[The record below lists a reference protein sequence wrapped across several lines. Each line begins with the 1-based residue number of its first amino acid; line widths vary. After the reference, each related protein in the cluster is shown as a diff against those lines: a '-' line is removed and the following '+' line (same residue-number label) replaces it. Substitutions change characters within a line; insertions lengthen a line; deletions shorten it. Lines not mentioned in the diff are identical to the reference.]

1 MVLYLLP
8 PLALGRAVVPLVFSS
23 AGDSLDAYSL
33 QRQGVPHGR
42 YKPEVLSVVVLKFP
56 SFLEELGFNLKLNHT
71 MQANIKCLV
80 HSLGDFA

>member
-8 PLALGRAVVPLVFSS
+8 PLALGRAVVPLVFGS

-33 QRQGVPHGR
+33 QRQGVPHGK
-42 YKPEVLSVVVLKFP
+42 YKPEVLSVLKFH
-56 SFLEELGFNLKLNHT
+56 SFLQELGFNLKLNHT